1 MNLLWK
7 SIINSMS
14 LARILVW
21 KRVANWYLLTF
32 SFNYFFFLFLNFINF
47 HFFFFFLFF
56 LLSISKDS
64 SEETLFLLRFFLFNF
79 FFRFI
84 FTFTFHIQILF
95 NPKFFICNIIRWN
108 CSRIRKFLWNCSVIK
123 KLFFWKVFNL
133 LNLILSA
140 EPFIK
145 IVDIWEESHSLMIL
159 FFTLNIYSHFSI
171 PVFSICLCVS
181 YITTSSDVSTLLNC
195 ILA

>member
-14 LARILVW
+14 LTGIIVLKRI
-21 KRVANWYLLTF
+21 ANWNWFTF
-32 SFNYFFFLFLNFINF
+32 SLNYFFFLFLNFINF
-47 HFFFFFLFF
+47 HFFFFFLVF
-56 LLSISKDS
+56 LLSKSKDS
-64 SEETLFLLRFFLFNF
+64 SKETLFLLRFFLFNF
-79 FFRFI
+79 LFCFI
-84 FTFTFHIQILF
+84 FTFTFHIKIRF
-95 NPKFFICNIIRWN
+95 DPKFFFCNIIRWN
-108 CSRIRKFLWNCSVIK
+108 CSRIRKFLGNCSCVK
-123 KLFFWKVFNL
+123 ALFFWKVFNL